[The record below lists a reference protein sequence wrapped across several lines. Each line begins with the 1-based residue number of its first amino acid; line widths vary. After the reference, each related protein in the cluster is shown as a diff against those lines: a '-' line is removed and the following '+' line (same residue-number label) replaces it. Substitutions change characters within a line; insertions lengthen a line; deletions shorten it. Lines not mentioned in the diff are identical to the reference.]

1 MNMKDEVVELKEEIQ
16 NLRKDYNDSTLALDL
31 LREVK
36 ATSKRKD
43 IIIIILIGVIVAMII
58 TYFIHEAQYET
69 VSEESTQ
76 EAYYT
81 GNSTVTQNI
90 D

>member
-43 IIIIILIGVIVAMII
+43 IIIIILIGVIAAMII

-81 GNSTVTQNI
+81 DNSTVTQNI

>member
-1 MNMKDEVVELKEEIQ
+1 MSIRDRVVEMKQEVEE
-16 NLRKDYNDSTLALDL
+16 LRKDYSNNTLATEMLGEL
-31 LREVK
+31 K

-43 IIIIILIGVIVAMII
+43 IIIIILIGVIVAMVIA
-58 TYFIHEAQYET
+58 YFIHENQFET

-81 GNSTVTQNI
+81 DNSTVTQNI